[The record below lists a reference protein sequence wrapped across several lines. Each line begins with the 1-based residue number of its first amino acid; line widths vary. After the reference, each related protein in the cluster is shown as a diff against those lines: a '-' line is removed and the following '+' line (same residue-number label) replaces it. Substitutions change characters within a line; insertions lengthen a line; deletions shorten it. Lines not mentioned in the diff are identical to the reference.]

1 MTLANDLETALC
13 DPGLMTDEEIDKR
26 VGEILSRH
34 PPERDHELSDRPPGP
49 GTLFGNMSERD
60 VMQRVRAIYERH
72 HRRDSEPT
80 PLREGK

>member
-1 MTLANDLETALC
+1 MTLANDLESALC
-13 DPGLMTDEEIDKR
+13 DPGLMTDEEIDRR
-26 VGEILSRH
+26 VGEILASH
-34 PPERDHELSDRPPGP
+34 PPEKDHELSDRPPGP

-72 HRRDSEPT
+72 HRRVSEPT

>member
-1 MTLANDLETALC
+1 MS
-13 DPGLMTDEEIDKR
+13 DPGLMSDEEIDRR
-26 VGEILSRH
+26 VGEILASH

-60 VMQRVRAIYERH
+60 VMRRVRAIYERH

>member
-1 MTLANDLETALC
+1 
-13 DPGLMTDEEIDKR
+13 
-26 VGEILSRH
+26 
-34 PPERDHELSDRPPGP
+34 
-49 GTLFGNMSERD
+49 